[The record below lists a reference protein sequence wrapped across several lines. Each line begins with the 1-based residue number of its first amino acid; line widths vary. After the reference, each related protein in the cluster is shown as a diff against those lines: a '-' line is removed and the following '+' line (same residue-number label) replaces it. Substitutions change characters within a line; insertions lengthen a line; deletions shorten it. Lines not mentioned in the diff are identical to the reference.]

1 MAQKEERI
9 YIRELATI
17 IDRQMDTLR
26 RWDRLYLPKRLQAK
40 REKTGRKWRYWTPA
54 QVVGIQEWMEKT
66 DRRPG
71 KGLPHWKP
79 TEEEITE
86 LLVKLRKPR
95 K

>member
-1 MAQKEERI
+1 MAEEKKV
-9 YIRELATI
+9 YIREAAEILN
-17 IDRQMDTLR
+17 RQMDTLR
-26 RWDRLYLPKRLQAK
+26 RWDRLYLPKKLRAK

-54 QVVGIQEWMEKT
+54 QIKEIALWMERT

-79 TEEEITE
+79 SEEEIE
-86 LLVKLRKPR
+86 GLLEKLRKPR